1 MAYYLLIE
9 AQVTNPDKYSAY
21 RNAVNSIIDQY
32 GGRFLVRGG
41 DAVAFEGIY
50 NGLRRVVIEFESK
63 QAARAFW
70 DSPEYA
76 EVKDL
81 REGAAVGTTIGV
93 EGV

>member
-9 AQVTNPDKYSAY
+9 AEVTDPDKYAGY
-21 RNAVNSIIDQY
+21 RNAVNPVIEQY

-41 DAVAFEGIY
+41 DAETFEGTY
-50 NGLRRVVIEFESK
+50 NGLRRVVLQFQSK

-76 EVKDL
+76 AVKDL
-81 REGAAVGTTIGV
+81 REGAAIGTTIGV